1 MGSFLNSVNNFKV
14 KEVIFNC
21 GEYNELEMEL
31 IKLLDEKNIKYSK
44 CIDKL
49 NTLKFLNTKIY
60 RTDEDGEI
68 IFKIKNNELQI
79 KKLIY

>member
-1 MGSFLNSVNNFKV
+1 MGSFLNLVNNFKV

-44 CIDKL
+44 RIDKL